1 MRKTPYDR
9 ILKGEPKE
17 QHISTILKSYSII
30 KVWSYVI
37 FVLLNAMMEM

>member
-1 MRKTPYDR
+1 MRKNPYSR
-9 ILKGEPKE
+9 ILKWEPKE
-17 QHISTILKSYSII
+17 QYISTILKSCSIT